1 MQRSEESEKVLF
13 CKGESF
19 YTEVL
24 LLIFKYFPLGLT
36 EYDSLQLERYCIR
49 TETISPKPSVV
60 NKVLSRTFPKMA
72 SFVYERPPICSHS
85 LSNMDKQL
93 CCCYTVKSQLNW
105 IALKEAPA
113 KTTNCKKPELIIA
126 GY

>member
-60 NKVLSRTFPKMA
+60 NKVLSRTFPKMP
-72 SFVYERPPICSHS
+72 SFV
-85 LSNMDKQL
+85 
-93 CCCYTVKSQLNW
+93 
-105 IALKEAPA
+105 
-113 KTTNCKKPELIIA
+113 
-126 GY
+126 